1 MVPAERLR
9 ALDEREP
16 RRGSARA
23 QGEGQEGV
31 LQPPADEH
39 VVECRRHRLRSIS
52 LLQRRDD
59 SPPARFIRLVRLFP
73 CVVRIAPRDRLGG
86 LIQSF

>member
-9 ALDEREP
+9 ALDERDARP
-16 RRGSARA
+16 GSARA

-39 VVECRRHRLRSIS
+39 VVECRRHRLRSLS
-52 LLQRRDD
+52 LPKRRDD
-59 SPPARFIRLVRLFP
+59 SPPARLIRLVRLFP
-73 CVVRIAPRDRLGG
+73 CVVLVAPP
-86 LIQSF
+86 